1 MKRLVKFMAIIL
13 ALFVL
18 FYVGG
23 LLSNPDLMENL
34 KKYIII
40 LVKKFERFEKTMQF
54 CYNYI

>member
-1 MKRLVKFMAIIL
+1 MAIIL

-23 LLSNPDLMENL
+23 LLSNPALMGNL